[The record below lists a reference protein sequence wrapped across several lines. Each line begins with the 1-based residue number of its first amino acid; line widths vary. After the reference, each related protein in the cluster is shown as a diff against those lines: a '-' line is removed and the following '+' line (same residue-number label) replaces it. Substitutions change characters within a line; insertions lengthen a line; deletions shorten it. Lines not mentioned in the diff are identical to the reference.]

1 MPRRILDRGD
11 AVPLLAELF
20 REQGFAGT
28 SLSEITKRTGLG
40 KGSLYHLFPDGKEEM
55 ARVVLEDVAGWF
67 ETNVFMPL
75 RGGEDPAAGIDTM
88 FRAVID
94 FFHSGRRVCLVGTF
108 ALDDTRER
116 FAAEVQSYFAAWIR
130 VLAAALKRNG
140 FDSRTARETAEDVV
154 AGIQGALVLARSQ
167 DEPAMFM
174 RAMKRLQARTR
185 VVQRDPRKK
194 GGICKQDAAG
204 KA

>member
-1 MPRRILDRGD
+1 MPRRILDRRD

-20 REQGFAGT
+20 REHGFAGA
-28 SLSEITKRTGLG
+28 SLSEITRRTGLG
-40 KGSLYHLFPDGKEEM
+40 KGSLYHLFPGGKEEM
-55 ARVVLEDVAGWF
+55 ARAVLEDVAGWF

-75 RGGEDPAAGIDTM
+75 RDGDDPAAGIDAM

-116 FAAEVQSYFAAWIR
+116 FAAEVQSYFVAWIR
-130 VLAAALKRNG
+130 VLAAALKRSG
-140 FDSRTARETAEDVV
+140 FDSRAARETAEDVV
-154 AGIQGALVLARSQ
+154 AGIQGALVLARSR
-167 DEPAMFM
+167 DDPAVFM
-174 RAMKRLQARTR
+174 RAMKRLHARTR
-185 VVQRDPRKK
+185 IVQRDTQKE
-194 GGICKQDAAG
+194 GGIRRRGAAG

>member
-1 MPRRILDRGD
+1 VPRRILDRRD
-11 AVPLLAELF
+11 ALPLLAELF
-20 REQGFAGT
+20 REHGFAGA

-55 ARVVLEDVAGWF
+55 ARAVLEDVARWF

-75 RGGEDPAAGIDTM
+75 REGEDPVAGIDAM

-116 FAAEVQSYFAAWIR
+116 FAAEVQSYFAAWVQ
-130 VLAAALKRNG
+130 VLAAALKRSG
-140 FDSRTARETAEDVV
+140 FGTRDARETAEDVV

-167 DEPAMFM
+167 DDPAVFM
-174 RAMKRLQARTR
+174 RAMKRLHRRTR
-185 VVQRDPRKK
+185 LV
-194 GGICKQDAAG
+194 
-204 KA
+204 

>member
-1 MPRRILDRGD
+1 MSRRIADRGD
-11 AVPLLAELF
+11 AIPVLAELF
-20 REQGFAGT
+20 REHGFAGA

-40 KGSLYHLFPDGKEEM
+40 KGSLYHFFPNGKEEM
-55 ARVVLEDVAGWF
+55 ARAVLDDVAGWF

-75 RGGEDPAAGIDTM
+75 REGEDPVAGIDAM
-88 FRAVID
+88 FRSVVG

-130 VLAAALKRNG
+130 VLAAALKRSG
-140 FDSRTARETAEDVV
+140 FDARAARDTAEDVV

-167 DEPAMFM
+167 DDPAVFM
-174 RAMKRLQARTR
+174 RAIKRLHRRTR
-185 VVQRDPRKK
+185 LDRRDPPKAD
-194 GGICKQDAAG
+194 GIRRRGTAG
-204 KA
+204 EA